1 MAVFDNHPDDT
12 PATGDS
18 HLSGDGCADLRKENK
33 ILVLVSGQREIYIP
47 LDRQTPSN
55 PPA

>member
-18 HLSGDGCADLRKENK
+18 HLSGDGCARLRKENN
-33 ILVLVSGQREIYIP
+33 ILVLVSGQPVTSNP
-47 LDRQTPSN
+47 LD
-55 PPA
+55 